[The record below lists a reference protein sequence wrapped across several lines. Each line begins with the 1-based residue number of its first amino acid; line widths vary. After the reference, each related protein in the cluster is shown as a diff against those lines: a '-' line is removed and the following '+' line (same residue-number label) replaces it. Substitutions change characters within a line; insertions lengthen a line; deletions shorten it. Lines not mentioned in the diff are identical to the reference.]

1 MKAIVVFEMPDG
13 INLDQYK
20 GFLTV
25 DRFYT
30 TDEEIGTKIDAEPM
44 KFKWLK
50 IRPLPNKKEI
60 DNPDGYYDLSQL
72 LYEGWNYCIDTITG
86 EKHGL

>member
-50 IRPLPNKKEI
+50 IRPLPQKINGDKKARHSYVT
-60 DNPDGYYDLSQL
+60 GFH
-72 LYEGWNYCIDTITG
+72 EGFDSCIDTITG
-86 EKHGL
+86 EEDGL

>member
-1 MKAIVVFEMPDG
+1 MKAVVVFEMPDG
-13 INLDQYK
+13 IDLDQYK

-44 KFKWLK
+44 KFGWMK
-50 IRPLPNKKEI
+50 IKPLPQHRKPS
-60 DNPDGYYDLSQL
+60 NPDETWEEMHQRW
-72 LYEGWNYCIDTITG
+72 GWNHCIDTITG
-86 EKHGL
+86 EKDGL

>member
-1 MKAIVVFEMPDG
+1 MKAVVVFEMPDG

-50 IRPLPNKKEI
+50 IRPLPKRK
-60 DNPDGYYDLSQL
+60 LQ
-72 LYEGWNYCIDTITG
+72 WNWGMGALDWNACLDAITG
-86 EKHGL
+86 EEDGL